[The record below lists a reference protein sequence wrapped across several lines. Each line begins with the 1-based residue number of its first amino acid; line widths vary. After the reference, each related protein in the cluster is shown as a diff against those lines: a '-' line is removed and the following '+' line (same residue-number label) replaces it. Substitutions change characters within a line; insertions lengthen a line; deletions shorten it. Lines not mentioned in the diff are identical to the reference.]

1 MKKVIKTTGAVLPT
15 VIVISILLLLIVLT
29 VASLWGSDF
38 LFFSQHRYE
47 AIQRANI
54 ESGFTLYAEHPE
66 AAMNS
71 LEEDGSMLLYD
82 SLPHSRIK
90 IERTPWGLYEV
101 VTIHGHNN
109 SARSSKVLGKQAA
122 YLDDITFFYRDGNAA
137 LTLTGKTHLKGRV
150 YVPRSGIIYG
160 QMGSVFFE
168 GEKIGAAMIKESEKE
183 LPEPQQE
190 AVAVVKELR
199 SLIEIEHP
207 RLSKDSLRCPF
218 EEDSPEVFMADGR
231 LEYLDLSGKLIL
243 TGKDMEIDHSCRF
256 NDIIVVGENIRIKE
270 GFAGSLQAFATD
282 SIHVESNVRLNYPS
296 GLYSEKYIDIGDNSE
311 VNGYVIVNLND
322 KPDVRNANY
331 KQSRLATVRGLLYV
345 CGIAQLQGIV
355 SGSVFLDKAVY
366 YSSRGYY
373 ENMIYDATVLEN
385 TEMVAPLWLPGPS
398 ERKEV
403 KWVY

>member
-1 MKKVIKTTGAVLPT
+1 MKKVKKITGAVLPT
-15 VIVISILLLLIVLT
+15 VIVVSILLLLTVLT
-29 VASLWGSDF
+29 VASLWESDF
-38 LFFSQHRYE
+38 LFFSRQRYE

-54 ESGFTLYAEHPE
+54 ESGFTLYSEYPE
-66 AAMNS
+66 TVMQS
-71 LEEDGSMLLYD
+71 LDEDGSMLLYD

-101 VTIHGHNN
+101 VTIHGQNN
-109 SARSSKVLGKQAA
+109 SVRSSKILGKRAA
-122 YLDDITFFYRDGNAA
+122 YVDDITFFYRNDNAA

-150 YVPRSGIIYG
+150 YAPRSGIIYG
-160 QMGSVFFE
+160 QMGSIFFE
-168 GEKIGAAMIKESEKE
+168 GEKTGVAMIKESDKE
-183 LPEPQQE
+183 LPKPQQE
-190 AVAVVKELR
+190 AVAAVEELR
-199 SLIEIEHP
+199 NLIGIEYPH
-207 RLSKDSLRCPF
+207 LSEDSLRYSF
-218 EEDSPEVFMADGR
+218 VEKTADIFLAEGK

-243 TGKDMEIDHSCRF
+243 TGREIEIAHPCRF
-256 NDIIVVGENIRIKE
+256 NNIIVVGENIRIKE

-282 SIHVESNVRLNYPS
+282 SIHIESNVRLNYPS

-311 VNGYVIVNLND
+311 VNGYVIVNLNGEL
-322 KPDVRNANY
+322 DVRNVNY

-355 SGSVFLDKAVY
+355 SGSAFLDKAVY
-366 YSSRGYY
+366 FSSRGYY

-385 TEMVAPLWLPGPS
+385 TEMAAPLWLSGPP